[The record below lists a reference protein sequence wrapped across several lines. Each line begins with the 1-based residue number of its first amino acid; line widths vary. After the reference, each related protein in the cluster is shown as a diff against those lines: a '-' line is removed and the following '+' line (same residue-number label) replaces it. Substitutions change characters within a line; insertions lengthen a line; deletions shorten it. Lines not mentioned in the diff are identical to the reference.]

1 MTFLSQNTPAAF
13 SVKSTAQPINGQSIH
28 QTIQQLKGGHQDASS
43 AIISNFKDDLRKM
56 RGELE
61 EEMEMELKATH
72 AKLKK
77 LGKKKKR
84 TKRRYVDSDD
94 DDEEEEEDE
103 DEEEIV
109 SLYIR
114 RNR

>member
-61 EEMEMELKATH
+61 EEMEMEYGIGDAMTDYPVTIIIELNLSKQ
-72 AKLKK
+72 
-77 LGKKKKR
+77 
-84 TKRRYVDSDD
+84 
-94 DDEEEEEDE
+94 
-103 DEEEIV
+103 
-109 SLYIR
+109 
-114 RNR
+114 